1 MRPGVIFF
9 CLLLLAVSTAHGAAP
24 DVGNLLEAAQSDY
37 QNGHLDSALGKLD
50 ERDKL
55 KAKSGEAL
63 DLRGAIALEQGNFD
77 AARKAFTEAHQV
89 EPALFAPRLHL
100 GDLFLR
106 EKKYAEAGTIYQQ
119 LARETNVLISNER
132 GRYGLLIVAL
142 ASHDEPA
149 AKAALAK
156 IKFPTESPAYYFA
169 QAAWEF
175 AHGNDSSAQKWI
187 ATAREIFAPPLLAW
201 FARPF
206 YDLGWQKEKPPP
218 AVL

>member
-1 MRPGVIFF
+1 MPSYRIFF
-9 CLLLLAVSTAHGAAP
+9 CLLLFNLSAALSATP

-37 QNGHLDSALGKLD
+37 QHGHLEAALA
-50 ERDKL
+50 KL
-55 KAKSGEAL
+55 KQRDQQQGKSGEAL

-100 GDLFLR
+100 ADLFLR
-106 EKKYAEAGTIYQQ
+106 EKKYAEADGAYQQ
-119 LARETNVLISNER
+119 LAAETDVLISNER
-132 GRYGLLIVAL
+132 CRYGILL
-142 ASHDEPA
+142 
-149 AKAALAK
+149 AALARHDESAARAALAR

-175 AHGNDSSAQKWI
+175 AHGQSSSAQKWI
-187 ATAREIFAPPLLAW
+187 VTARGIFTPPLLAW
-201 FARPF
+201 FARPL
-206 YDLGWQKEKPPP
+206 YELGWQKDRPSP